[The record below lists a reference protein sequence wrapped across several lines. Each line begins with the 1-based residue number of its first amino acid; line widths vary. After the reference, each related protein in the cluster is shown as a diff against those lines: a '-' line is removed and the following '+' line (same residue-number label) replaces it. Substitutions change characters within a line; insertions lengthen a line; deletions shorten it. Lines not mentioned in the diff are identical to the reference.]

1 MPDHAFAFPDTGR
14 SWFFSWLHSFPSVAH
29 LLPRCIELAD
39 GDCPS
44 FAADAVQQNDAAVLH
59 EKPQHAG
66 VELANVAQM
75 NHPAASSGV
84 SQSSFPR
91 RRESRHE
98 ELDTRFRGYDKR
110 SKLRGI

>member
-1 MPDHAFAFPDTGR
+1 MALGR
-14 SWFFSWLHSFPSVAH
+14 FPSGMFGTFTPNEH
-29 LLPRCIELAD
+29 RLPTS
-39 GDCPS
+39 PWS
-44 FAADAVQQNDAAVLH
+44 FGVNPRTHVRGVLSFDLPIRQAQGP
-59 EKPQHAG
+59 EALEGEALDRWYG
-66 VELANVAQM
+66 VNRKM

-84 SQSSFPR
+84 SQSSVPR